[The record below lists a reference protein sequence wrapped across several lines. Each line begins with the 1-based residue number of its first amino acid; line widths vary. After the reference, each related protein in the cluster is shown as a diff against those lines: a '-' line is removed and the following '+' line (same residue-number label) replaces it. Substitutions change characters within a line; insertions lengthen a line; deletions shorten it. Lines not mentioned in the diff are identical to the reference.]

1 MGNVD
6 IKHVNVGI
14 TDIKRRHI
22 FANTDP
28 KNCQNKTIPC
38 DLGGENVCSAH
49 ISNSYRTVSFITHK
63 CIPPVKYKISY
74 REYRAGID
82 IRNTIKYWPSTIYS
96 TLLIC

>member
-1 MGNVD
+1 MGIVG

-49 ISNSYRTVSFITHK
+49 ISNSYRTVIFITHK
-63 CIPPVKYKISY
+63 CLPPVKYKIWY
-74 REYRAGID
+74 REYQ
-82 IRNTIKYWPSTIYS
+82 
-96 TLLIC
+96 L